1 MSKIRAWVT
10 GLRNRKLDE
19 AADARFN
26 QILDDAI
33 DNLAVIAV
41 AKANMHGLVE
51 DGEFTSLGK
60 VLMDSYFSNY
70 SPNTVPAPSTY
81 PIFDL
86 WKFDVVTDVPDALR
100 TFFAGAA
107 GHERL
112 ACMLVF
118 ILADVFSTE
127 LKHLQLTSKVR
138 TVIASHILEDNLDH
152 WLLSRVKYDG
162 RKAYINYA
170 NAFVQVLTL
179 YGYGQFQGSLPKF
192 AADTVPDIRTFIRL
206 RGLKK

>member
-1 MSKIRAWVT
+1 MSKIKTWVNN
-10 GLRNRKLDE
+10 LCERKLNE
-19 AADARFN
+19 AADYRFN
-26 QILDDAI
+26 QILDEAI
-33 DNLAVIAV
+33 DNMAGIAV
-41 AKANMHGLVE
+41 AKANMHGLVA
-51 DGEFTSLGK
+51 DGEFTGLGK
-60 VLMDSYFSNY
+60 VLMDSYFANY
-70 SPNTVPAPSTY
+70 SPNTVAAPSTY

-100 TFFAGAA
+100 SFFAGAA
-107 GHERL
+107 GQERL

-127 LKHLQLTSKVR
+127 LKHLQLTAKVR

-170 NAFVQVLTL
+170 NAFVQTLTL
-179 YGYGQFQGSLPKF
+179 YGYSQFQGSLPKF